1 MVRIL
6 IVFEMDSVFLLL
18 AQPLRWPY
26 WSYCGTQLIC
36 TLYSHQ
42 N

>member
-18 AQPLRWPY
+18 A
-26 WSYCGTQLIC
+26 
-36 TLYSHQ
+36 
-42 N
+42 